1 MRKNYYEILE
11 VSQNASPEV
20 IDKAYKALTMKYHP
34 DMQPKGAT
42 NSSSTDKFKEI
53 VKAYK
58 VLSDPDQKAEYD
70 QEQRINVKASSNNN
84 TNSNQDTNQKVPK
97 SRVISYAT
105 TYAQS
110 IHDMIQNHS
119 KKSKDERSKDIKA
132 LVIALVFMVVL
143 IILFWKVPFL
153 RNILFP

>member
-34 DMQPKGAT
+34 DMQPKGT
-42 NSSSTDKFKEI
+42 IDSSSIDKFKEI
-53 VKAYK
+53 VKAYE
-58 VLSDPDQKAEYD
+58 VLSDPDKKAEYD
-70 QEQRINVKASSNNN
+70 QDQRINVKETSNNN
-84 TNSNQDTNQKVPK
+84 ANSNEDSSQRVPK
-97 SRVISYAT
+97 SRVMNYAT

-132 LVIALVFMVVL
+132 LGISLAVMVIL

-153 RNILFP
+153 RKFLFP